1 MAGEIRIGTVCAVYD
16 ERHTVR
22 VKFEDTGLVSNELKV
37 KVPSA
42 EDFQFYCL
50 PVVGAEVECTM
61 QSNGTEEG
69 CVSGGFYS
77 SENLP
82 PFSDAAIVGF
92 KCGEHLLTF
101 HKSTGVLT
109 VKAGGGITFIGD
121 LTVQGK
127 ITADKM
133 VAGGISL
140 TEHVHSGVQPGGGKS
155 GGPA

>member
-77 SENLP
+77 SENSP
-82 PFSDAAIVGF
+82 PFSDAAIIGF

-155 GGPA
+155 GVPA